1 MQDFVAWFRNWVNTG
16 SLLVFAANCEV
27 RYSGRAE
34 SFLPRGDRLV
44 MIKPDNSVH
53 VHQPSGNMPVNHMRE
68 GSQHVVEELD
78 GSFVVRSSHAVNKE
92 ELLIHLFKV
101 YFFQEQLLDD
111 GKKVVVAGTEEDMSN
126 MIYDHPEVIEEGFK
140 PLSREEHTK
149 YGFIDVFGYDADNN
163 LVVIECK
170 RQTADL
176 HAVTQLRRY
185 VEKVKASKGLA
196 VVRGILAAPEISV
209 NAKKM
214 LEDWGFGWR
223 RLKPPKFLEKYDKSQ
238 QRLDYY

>member
-1 MQDFVAWFRNWVNTG
+1 MQDFVNWFRSWVNSG
-16 SLLVFAANCEV
+16 CLLVFAANCEV

-34 SFLPRGDRLV
+34 SYLPKGDRLV

-68 GSQHVVEELD
+68 GAQQVIEEVD
-78 GSFVVRSSHAVNKE
+78 GCWVVRSSHAVNKE
-92 ELLIHLFKV
+92 ELLIQLHKV

-111 GKKVVVAGTEEDMSN
+111 GKKVVVAGTEADMAE
-126 MIYDHPEVIEEGFK
+126 MIYDHPEIIEAGFT

-149 YGFIDVFGYDADNN
+149 YGFIDVFGFDGDNN

-185 VEKVKASKGLA
+185 VEKIKQSKGLDK
-196 VVRGILAAPEISV
+196 VRGIIASPEISA

-223 RLKPPKFLEKYDKSQ
+223 RIKPPKFLEKYDKSQ